1 MSRMITIF
9 DTTLRDGEQ
18 APGASMNTGAKLQLA
33 RQLARLNVDVMEAG
47 FPISSPEDF
56 EAVSAIARE
65 VEGPTIAGLSRA
77 LPQDIE
83 RCWEAVQHARKPRIH
98 TFIGTSKVHVEKR
111 FGKTEDE
118 VLQMAVDAVE
128 LACSLCD
135 DVEFSPEDALRTRL
149 EYLRDVVEATIE
161 AGAGTVNIPDTV
173 GYATPSQMYET
184 IRYLF
189 ENVPNIEDT
198 VISVHCHDD
207 LGMSVANS
215 LSAVRAGAGQVECTV
230 NGIGERAGNAS
241 LEEIVM
247 ALRTRTDEFHADTNI
262 NTREI
267 INTSRMVSTLTGFVV
282 QPNKA
287 IVGANAFAHE
297 AGIHQHGMIQDRQT
311 YEIMRPEDVG
321 LTESMFTLGPRSG
334 KHGLRSRL
342 EKLGYAIAD
351 EDMEE
356 IYERFLSVAD
366 RKKRVYDE
374 DLHVIMRQAS
384 ADTTADVWH
393 LERVQVTTG
402 TSLTPMG
409 LVVLRRNSETVT
421 MVGHG
426 NGPVDAVYD
435 AIGKIVQ
442 MDGLETADY
451 AVRGITRGQD
461 ALGEATVRVRWHDE
475 EAVGQAASLDV
486 IEASAQA
493 FLDAVNSLLLRR
505 QAREDQGGG
514 DEDRPDSHVP

>member
-1 MSRMITIF
+1 MSRKIVVF

-18 APGASMNTGAKLQLA
+18 APGASMDHGAKLQLA
-33 RQLARLNVDVMEAG
+33 RQLARLNIDVIEAG

-56 EAVSAIARE
+56 ESVKAIAAE
-65 VEGPTIAGLSRA
+65 VRGPSIAGLARA
-77 LPQDIE
+77 LPKDVE
-83 RCWEAVQHARKPRIH
+83 RCWEAVQHAQKPRIH

-111 FGKTEDE
+111 FGKTEAE

-128 LACSLCD
+128 LACSLCN
-135 DVEFSPEDALRTRL
+135 DVEFSAEDALRTSP
-149 EYLRDVVEATIE
+149 EYLRDVVEATIA
-161 AGAGTVNIPDTV
+161 AGAKTVNIPDTV
-173 GYATPSQMYET
+173 GYATPWQMHET
-184 IRYLF
+184 ITGLM
-189 ENVPNIEDT
+189 ENVPNIGDA

-215 LSAVRAGAGQVECTV
+215 LAAVRAGAGQVECTV

-247 ALRTRTDEFHADTNI
+247 ALRTRKDEFDADTDI

-267 INTSRMVSTLTGFVV
+267 MNTSRMVSTLTGFAV

-297 AGIHQHGMIQDRQT
+297 AGIHQHGMMQDRQT

-321 LTESMFTLGPRSG
+321 LTESVFTLGPRSG
-334 KHGLRSRL
+334 KHGLRMRL
-342 EKLGYAIAD
+342 EKLGYSIAPD
-351 EDMEE
+351 EMEE

-366 RKKRVYDE
+366 RKRRVYEE
-374 DLHVIMRQAS
+374 DLHVIMRQA
-384 ADTTADVWH
+384 ATEDMPEVWH

-402 TSLTPMG
+402 TSLKPMG
-409 LVVLRRNSETVT
+409 LVVLRRNGDTIT

-426 NGPVDAVYD
+426 NGPVDAVTD
-435 AIGKIVQ
+435 AIRRAVE
-442 MDGLETADY
+442 MEELEMADY
-451 AVRGITRGQD
+451 SVRGITRGQD
-461 ALGEATVRVRWHDE
+461 ALGEATIRVRLGDE
-475 EAVGQAASLDV
+475 EAVGQDASLDV

-493 FLDAVNSLLLRR
+493 YLNAVNSLLLREMSR
-505 QAREDQGGG
+505 DQGV
-514 DEDRPDSHVP
+514 DEDAPDPHVL

>member
-1 MSRMITIF
+1 MARQISIF

-18 APGASMNTGAKLQLA
+18 APGASMDMAAKLQLA
-33 RQLARLNVDVMEAG
+33 RQLARLNVDIIEAG

-56 EAVSAIARE
+56 EAVSTIARE
-65 VEGPTIAGLSRA
+65 VEGPCIAGLSRA
-77 LPQDIE
+77 LPRDIE
-83 RCWEAVQHARKPRIH
+83 RCWEAVQHAQRPRIH
-98 TFIGTSKVHVEKR
+98 TFIGTSKVHVERR
-111 FGKTEDE
+111 FNKTEDE

-135 DVEFSPEDALRTRL
+135 DVEFSAEDALRTRL

-173 GYATPSQMYET
+173 GYATPWQMYDT
-184 IRYLF
+184 ISYLF
-189 ENVPNIEDT
+189 ENVPNIDEA

-215 LSAVRAGAGQVECTV
+215 LAAVKAGAGQVECTV
-230 NGIGERAGNAS
+230 NGVGERAGNAS

-247 ALRTRTDEFHADTNI
+247 ALYTRRDEFDTETGV
-262 NTREI
+262 NTAEI
-267 INTSRMVSTLTGFVV
+267 INTSRMVSTLMGFVV

-321 LTESMFTLGPRSG
+321 LTESVFTLGPRSG

-351 EDMEE
+351 EEMEE

-384 ADTTADVWH
+384 TDTVAEVWH

-402 TSLTPMG
+402 SDITPMG
-409 LVVLRRNSETVT
+409 LVVLRRNGETHT
-421 MVGHG
+421 MLGHG

-435 AIGKIVQ
+435 AIGSIVQ
-442 MDGLETADY
+442 MEGLEVADY
-451 AVRGITRGQD
+451 DVRGITRGRD
-461 ALGEATVRVRWHDE
+461 ALGEATVRVRWQGDE
-475 EAVGQAASLDV
+475 ALGQAASLDV

-493 FLDAVNSLLLRR
+493 YLNAINSLLLRDEARR
-505 QAREDQGGG
+505 QAGE
-514 DEDRPDSHVP
+514 EERPDRQVP

>member
-1 MSRMITIF
+1 MPRSITIF

-18 APGASMNTGAKLQLA
+18 APGASMDHSAKIQLA
-33 RQLARLNVDVMEAG
+33 RQLARLNVDVIEAG

-56 EAVSAIARE
+56 ESVKAIAQE
-65 VEGPTIAGLSRA
+65 VRGPSVAGLARA
-77 LPQDIE
+77 LPKDIE
-83 RCWEAVQHARKPRIH
+83 RCWEAVRHGEKPRIH

-111 FGKTEDE
+111 FGKTEAE
-118 VLQMAVDAVE
+118 VLQMAVDGVT

-135 DVEFSPEDALRTRL
+135 DVEFSAEDALRTRL
-149 EYLRDVVEATIE
+149 EYLRDVVEAVIE
-161 AGAGTVNIPDTV
+161 AGAKTVNIPDTV
-173 GYATPSQMYET
+173 GYATPWQMYET
-184 IRYLF
+184 IGYLF
-189 ENVPNIEDT
+189 EHVPNIHDA

-215 LSAVRAGAGQVECTV
+215 LAAVRAGAGQVECTV

-247 ALRTRTDEFHADTNI
+247 ALRTRGDEFDADTNI
-262 NTREI
+262 NTQEI
-267 INTSRMVSTLTGFVV
+267 MNTSRMVSTLTGFVV

-321 LTESMFTLGPRSG
+321 LTESVFTLGPRSG

-342 EKLGYAIAD
+342 EKLGYAVSQ

-356 IYERFLSVAD
+356 VYERFLAVAD

-384 ADTTADVWH
+384 TEGMPEVWH
-393 LERVQVTTG
+393 LERVQVATG
-402 TSLTPMG
+402 TRLEPMG
-409 LVVLRRNSETVT
+409 LVVLRRNGDTIT
-421 MVGHG
+421 QVGHG
-426 NGPVDAVYD
+426 NGPVDAVTD
-435 AIGKIVQ
+435 AIRNAVG
-442 MDGLETADY
+442 MPDLEMADY
-451 AVRGITRGQD
+451 SVRSITRGQD
-461 ALGEATVRVRWHDE
+461 ALGEATIRVRMGDE
-475 EAVGQAASLDV
+475 EAVGQDASLDV

-493 FLDAVNSLLLRR
+493 YLNAVNALLLRER
-505 QAREDQGGG
+505 AREHGEAAEG
-514 DEDRPDSHVP
+514 PDPHVL

>member
-1 MSRMITIF
+1 MSRTIAIF

-18 APGASMNTGAKLQLA
+18 APGASMDHSAKIQLG
-33 RQLARLNVDVMEAG
+33 RQLARLNVDVIEAG

-56 EAVSAIARE
+56 ESVKAIAQE
-65 VEGPTIAGLSRA
+65 VEGPSIAGLARA
-77 LPQDIE
+77 LPKDIE
-83 RCWEAVQHARKPRIH
+83 RCWEAVKHSDRPRIH

-128 LACSLCD
+128 LATSLCD
-135 DVEFSPEDALRTRL
+135 DVEFSAEDALRTRK
-149 EYLRDVVEATIE
+149 EYLRDVVEAVIG

-173 GYATPSQMYET
+173 GYATPWQMYET
-184 IRYLF
+184 IEYLF
-189 ENVPNIEDT
+189 ENVPNIEET

-215 LSAVRAGAGQVECTV
+215 LAAVRAGAGQVECTV

-247 ALRTRTDEFHADTNI
+247 ALRTRADEFDADTSV
-262 NTREI
+262 NTEEI
-267 INTSRMVSTLTGFVV
+267 MNTSRMVSTFTGFPV

-321 LTESMFTLGPRSG
+321 LTESTFTLGPRSG

-342 EKLGYAIAD
+342 EKLGYAVPD
-351 EDMEE
+351 EEMEE

-384 ADTTADVWH
+384 IADVPEVWH

-402 TSLTPMG
+402 SSLTPMG
-409 LVVLRRNSETVT
+409 LVVMRRNGDEVVQ
-421 MVGHG
+421 VGHG
-426 NGPVDAVYD
+426 NGPVDAVTD
-435 AIGKIVQ
+435 AVRKAV
-442 MDGLETADY
+442 GLPELEMADY
-451 AVRGITRGQD
+451 SVRGITRGQD
-461 ALGEATVRVRWHDE
+461 ALGEATIRVRLGEE
-475 EAVGQAASLDV
+475 EAVGQDASLDV

-493 FLDAVNSLLLRR
+493 YLNAVNSLLLRQR
-505 QAREDQGGG
+505 TQDQGEAA
-514 DEDRPDSHVP
+514 EDGPDTHVL